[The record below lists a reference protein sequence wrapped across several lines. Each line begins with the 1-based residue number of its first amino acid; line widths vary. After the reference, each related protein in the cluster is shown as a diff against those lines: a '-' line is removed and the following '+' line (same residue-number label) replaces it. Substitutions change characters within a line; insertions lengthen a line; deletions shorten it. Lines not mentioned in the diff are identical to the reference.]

1 MISCVI
7 KLYLGVF
14 IAQECQQHMMVCPKH
29 GDAYV
34 IRWRTGKTKCCV
46 STEVAGHETKSNK
59 TEEISGWTTV
69 IFKNRPACSSL
80 IGLVK
85 PIHVHLF
92 HFLVIF
98 VSDQVHNQDKYLNV
112 F

>member
-7 KLYLGVF
+7 KLYLGD
-14 IAQECQQHMMVCPKH
+14 IHRPRMSAAHDGLSKAQGCLW
-29 GDAYV
+29 Y
-34 IRWRTGKTKCCV
+34 
-46 STEVAGHETKSNK
+46 SLAGHETTSYKS
-59 TEEISGWTTV
+59 EEIPGWTRNSHF
-69 IFKNRPACSSL
+69 FKNRPACSSW
-80 IGLVK
+80 IALVR

-92 HFLVIF
+92 HVLVIF

>member
-1 MISCVI
+1 MLFAGELGRQNAASQQKLRATRQSLI
-7 KLYLGVF
+7 KPRRSRDG
-14 IAQECQQHMMVCPKH
+14 QQ
-29 GDAYV
+29 
-34 IRWRTGKTKCCV
+34 
-46 STEVAGHETKSNK
+46 SF
-59 TEEISGWTTV
+59 
-69 IFKNRPACSSL
+69 FKNRPTCSSL
-80 IGLVK
+80 IALVK

>member
-1 MISCVI
+1 MVFAGELGRQNVASQQ
-7 KLYLGVF
+7 KLRATRQRLLTR
-14 IAQECQQHMMVCPKH
+14 
-29 GDAYV
+29 GDP
-34 IRWRTGKTKCCV
+34 GMD
-46 STEVAGHETKSNK
+46 NK
-59 TEEISGWTTV
+59 QSF
-69 IFKNRPACSSL
+69 FKNRPACSSW
-80 IGLVK
+80 IALVK

>member
-1 MISCVI
+1 MLFAGELGRQNAASQQ
-7 KLYLGVF
+7 KLWPTRQSLIEPRRSRDG
-14 IAQECQQHMMVCPKH
+14 QQ
-29 GDAYV
+29 
-34 IRWRTGKTKCCV
+34 
-46 STEVAGHETKSNK
+46 SF
-59 TEEISGWTTV
+59 
-69 IFKNRPACSSL
+69 FKNRPACSSL
-80 IGLVK
+80 IALVK

>member
-59 TEEISGWTTV
+59 TEEIPGWTTV
-69 IFKNRPACSSL
+69 IFQKPACLFQLDRIYFIFISFSGNLRFRSSSQSRQIL
-80 IGLVK
+80 KCILR
-85 PIHVHLF
+85 
-92 HFLVIF
+92 
-98 VSDQVHNQDKYLNV
+98 D
-112 F
+112 